1 VNSRAVALSIS
12 GAIFVL
18 DRVSKALVEAYV
30 SAWDTYV
37 VIPGFFNVIHTQN
50 RGAAFGFLAD
60 AGSTW
65 RTILLVGVSSI
76 VLLFVGALLWRATR
90 KGAEESWLTRSAL
103 AMILGGAVG
112 NVYDRV
118 MKGVVTDFLD
128 FYAGTY
134 HWHTFNVADSAI
146 TIGASLLLIE
156 MWRQRNEGD
165 RRRNQRAA

>member
-1 VNSRAVALSIS
+1 MNSRAAALSIS
-12 GAIFVL
+12 GAIFAL

-30 SAWDTYV
+30 ARWDAFV
-37 VIPGFFNVIHTQN
+37 VIPGIFNIIHTQN

-60 AGSTW
+60 AGGTW
-65 RTILLVGVSSI
+65 RTFLLVGVSSI

-90 KGAEESWLTRSAL
+90 RGAEESWLSRSAL

-118 MKGVVTDFLD
+118 TKGMVTDFLD
-128 FYAGTY
+128 FYAGSY

-165 RRRNQRAA
+165 RRCNRHVA